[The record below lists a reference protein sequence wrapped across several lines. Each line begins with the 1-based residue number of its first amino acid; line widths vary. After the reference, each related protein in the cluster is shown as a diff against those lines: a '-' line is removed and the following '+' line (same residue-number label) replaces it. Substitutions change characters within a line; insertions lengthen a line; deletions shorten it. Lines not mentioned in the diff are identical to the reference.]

1 METFSVYTG
10 NRNQFIKQD
19 VILCEGNLF
28 SSYSFLA
35 ISQIVHALEV
45 KQITFEQGKMLQPV
59 LAPGN
64 KMIAFLQEQNGKT
77 SLYLKPFS
85 VTGGTAPGQ
94 KNLTKITE
102 NLTTS
107 GGFPQEVELLLSKA
121 PGWQS
126 RHFDCGWL

>member
-1 METFSVYTG
+1 MRRKLV
-10 NRNQFIKQD
+10 
-19 VILCEGNLF
+19 LF
-28 SSYSFLA
+28 LLLLA

-85 VTGGTAPGQ
+85 VTGGTAQPAR
-94 KNLTKITE
+94 KIYETYGKPHH
-102 NLTTS
+102 LQWVPTGS
-107 GGFPQEVELLLSKA
+107 GVALSKA
-121 PGWQS
+121 PAGNPGTLTVVGLMKS
-126 RHFDCGWL
+126 AKAARRR